1 MRRNDEQLVAM
12 TPRQAQLLLDM
23 AQRTEPISLDE
34 AITRMRLISVLARA
48 DDAIESKP

>member
-23 AQRTEPISLDE
+23 AQRTDPISLDE
-34 AITRMRLISVLARA
+34 AITRMHLISVLARA
-48 DDAIESKP
+48 EDADR

>member
-1 MRRNDEQLVAM
+1 MRRHDEQLVAM

-34 AITRMRLISVLARA
+34 TTTRMHLISVLARA
-48 DDAIESKP
+48 DDVVESKS